1 MSADASD
8 LSLVRRVQH
17 GDKGAFDAL
26 VLKYQHKLVKLVMRY
41 VRNPAEAEDIA
52 QEAFIKAY
60 RALPQFRGDSAF
72 YTWLYRIAIN
82 TAKNAVVSRDRS
94 PIEYELDRSNEESYD
109 MQSRMKDAE
118 TPEGLVLTDEIRS
131 TVNAAIDAL
140 PEDLRTAIVLRE
152 LEGLSYEEIAAAMAC
167 PVGTV
172 RSRIFRAREAI
183 GRRLRSVAA
192 GAGPALRGD
201 PERAAD
207 RPHHGPRDR
216 GRDRPRSGRELRGAA
231 RARGASGDRAEH
243 DARELRRGAQHGV
256 LARRTAQSAVGLHD
270 ERVGQR
276 RERVDHRRRGTARC
290 SGQHS
295 VTSTSP
301 RWRSPGRPRGWRWP
315 RSKRRRVGSSA

>member
-8 LSLVRRVQH
+8 LSLVRRVQR

-94 PIEYELDRSNEESYD
+94 PVEYDLDRNNNDEAYD
-109 MQSRMKDAE
+109 MQGRMKDSE

-131 TVNAAIDAL
+131 TVNAAIDSL

-152 LEGLSYEEIAAAMAC
+152 LEGLSYEEIAAAMDC

-183 GRRLRSVAA
+183 DRRLREVFE
-192 GAGPALRGD
+192 GGLG
-201 PERAAD
+201 
-207 RPHHGPRDR
+207 
-216 GRDRPRSGRELRGAA
+216 
-231 RARGASGDRAEH
+231 RAE
-243 DARELRRGAQHGV
+243 ELG
-256 LARRTAQSAVGLHD
+256 
-270 ERVGQR
+270 
-276 RERVDHRRRGTARC
+276 
-290 SGQHS
+290 
-295 VTSTSP
+295 
-301 RWRSPGRPRGWRWP
+301 
-315 RSKRRRVGSSA
+315 

>member
-8 LSLVRRVQH
+8 LSLVRRVQR

-82 TAKNAVVSRDRS
+82 TAKNAVVSRERS
-94 PIEYELDRSNEESYD
+94 PIEYDLDRNSSDDSYD
-109 MQSRMKDAE
+109 MQGRMKDSE

-152 LEGLSYEEIAAAMAC
+152 LEGLSYEEIAAAMDC

-183 GRRLRSVAA
+183 GRRLREVFE
-192 GAGPALRGD
+192 GGLG
-201 PERAAD
+201 
-207 RPHHGPRDR
+207 
-216 GRDRPRSGRELRGAA
+216 
-231 RARGASGDRAEH
+231 RAE
-243 DARELRRGAQHGV
+243 ELG
-256 LARRTAQSAVGLHD
+256 
-270 ERVGQR
+270 
-276 RERVDHRRRGTARC
+276 
-290 SGQHS
+290 
-295 VTSTSP
+295 
-301 RWRSPGRPRGWRWP
+301 
-315 RSKRRRVGSSA
+315 